1 MIGILHPHGKTQKK
15 KRVKHT
21 TSTVNLVDPI
31 GNVRNDVGETD
42 ELDFVTPRGAQSK
55 ATTLL

>member
-1 MIGILHPHGKTQKK
+1 MIGILHPHGKTQK

-42 ELDFVTPRGAQSK
+42 ELD
-55 ATTLL
+55 